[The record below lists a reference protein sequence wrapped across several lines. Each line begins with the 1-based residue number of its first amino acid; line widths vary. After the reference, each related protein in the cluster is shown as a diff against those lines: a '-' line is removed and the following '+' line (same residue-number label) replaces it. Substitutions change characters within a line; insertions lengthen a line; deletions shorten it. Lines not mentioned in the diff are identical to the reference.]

1 MKTNILKILSIAT
14 LMNFLGAGVSLA
26 GGWQGDCG
34 PRGNAYGHYNKTEY
48 RPYHHYAP
56 PRPVYVEHHYR
67 PVVVERH
74 YYPAPVYYAAPAPPC
89 GYYFGMSVMEPGV
102 AFSFGV
108 SGR

>member
-14 LMNFLGAGVSLA
+14 IVIFLGTGVSLA
-26 GGWQGDCG
+26 GGWKDKGDK
-34 PRGNAYGHYNKTEY
+34 RGNAYGHYKQKEY
-48 RPYHHYAP
+48 HHYHHYAP

-74 YYPAPVYYAAPAPPC
+74 YYHEPVRYVAPAPS
-89 GYYFGMSVMEPGV
+89 GYFFGMSVMEPGV
-102 AFSFGV
+102 GFSFGV